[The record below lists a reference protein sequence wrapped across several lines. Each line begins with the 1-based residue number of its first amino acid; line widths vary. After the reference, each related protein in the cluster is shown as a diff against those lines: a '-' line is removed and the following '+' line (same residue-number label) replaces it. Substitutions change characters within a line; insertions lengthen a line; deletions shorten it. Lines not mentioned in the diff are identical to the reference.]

1 MYKRFWKRFIDTL
14 LSLIAFIILSPLLLV
29 TALAVRLSAL
39 DFDADAAG
47 AHKVDAAARRER
59 DFVRAGD
66 FRLRKGCPHEVVQV
80 IFALLDGG
88 ADAAQCVEDFC
99 ERIRR
104 RVCLC
109 IH

>member
-1 MYKRFWKRFIDTL
+1 MNSIGYGD
-14 LSLIAFIILSPLLLV
+14 SPLSHKNQTADLPARGIAGQLHHN
-29 TALAVRLSAL
+29 ALAVRLPAL

-80 IFALLDGG
+80 VFALLDGG

-99 ERIRR
+99 ERIH
-104 RVCLC
+104 L
-109 IH
+109 